1 MIKNLQEKLQ
11 QGYLNNER
19 VQKCEKCSKSFYKI
33 FETQNIQNQ
42 TNLEHSSNP
51 KDIFKSAK
59 KNYKNSKDDS
69 LKLPYLGLSKI
80 LNRKKNFKE
89 TIQLLLGYD
98 FFKSS

>member
-33 FETQNIQNQ
+33 FEIQNMQNQ
-42 TNLEHSSNP
+42 TNLEYSSNP

-59 KNYKNSKDDS
+59 K
-69 LKLPYLGLSKI
+69 KLQKL
-80 LNRKKNFKE
+80 
-89 TIQLLLGYD
+89 
-98 FFKSS
+98 